1 MQDKPII
8 NRQVALLTY
17 DGAWE
22 SSLSSAPD
30 LFQSIN
36 LRQATHVFNWEIV
49 TPTNEAV
56 RVYSGTSMTGTYFID
71 ANAVNEDSVDYDSIS
86 DERVFDLILIAHF
99 WGDFEQLINKYPQ
112 IAPWLRNQYK
122 QGAVLAGVNSGVFW
136 MAEAGLLDGRR
147 ATTYW
152 RHLNVFKQ
160 RYPKVKWQEHQ
171 VLVEEAALYSSNGHN
186 AAVDLTMHLIGHFGG
201 VKLANSLAKDV
212 TFDFRRNYDLTL
224 FNITGFRRHHDKGIH
239 QAQDW
244 LNDHF
249 HKKVVL
255 QQLADKLGMSKSTF
269 IRRFQKST
277 GEKPSRYL
285 QRLRVESAKSRLIN
299 SDDSTKTIALDVG
312 YTDYSYFS
320 ILFKSLTQLT
330 PSAFRRQFRPVQYE

>member
-1 MQDKPII
+1 MQNKSVV
-8 NRQVALLTY
+8 NRQVALLCY

-36 LRQATHVFNWEIV
+36 LRQTTHSFSWEIV
-49 TPTNEAV
+49 TPTDESV
-56 RVYSGTSMTGTYFID
+56 QVYSGASMTGTYSID
-71 ANAVNEDSVDYDSIS
+71 NGSVNDK
-86 DERVFDLILIAHF
+86 RVFDLILVAHF

-112 IAPWLRNQYK
+112 IAPWLRSQYK

-152 RHLNVFKQ
+152 RHLNVFQQ
-160 RYPKVKWQEHQ
+160 RYPRVKWQEHQ

-186 AAVDLTMHLIGHFGG
+186 AAVDLTMYLIGHFGG
-201 VKLANSLAKDV
+201 AKLANSLARDV

-244 LNDHF
+244 LDDHF

-299 SDDSTKTIALDVG
+299 SDDSAKTIALGVG
-312 YTDYSYFS
+312 YTDVNYFS
-320 ILFKSLTQLT
+320 VVFKSLTQLT
-330 PSAFRRQFRPVQYE
+330 PSEFRRQFRPAQC

>member
-1 MQDKPII
+1 MQDKQTT
-8 NRQVALLTY
+8 NWRVALLSY

-36 LRQATHVFNWEIV
+36 LRQTRQHFSWEMV
-49 TPTNEAV
+49 TPSQDAV
-56 RVYSGTSMTGTYFID
+56 QVYSGTPLIGTYSID
-71 ANAVNEDSVDYDSIS
+71 TDSVE
-86 DERVFDLILIAHF
+86 DERTFDLILIAHF
-99 WGDFEQLINKYPQ
+99 WGDFDLLIKKYPQ
-112 IAPWLRNQYK
+112 IAPWLRSQYK

-152 RHLNVFKQ
+152 RHLNAFKQ

-201 VKLANSLAKDV
+201 VRLANSLARDV

-244 LNDHF
+244 LDDHF
-249 HKKVVL
+249 HEKVVL
-255 QQLADKLGMSKSTF
+255 LKLADKLGMSKSTF

-285 QRLRVESAKSRLIN
+285 QRLRVEAAKSRLIN
-299 SDDSTKTIALDVG
+299 SDESTKTIALGVG
-312 YTDYSYFS
+312 YTDFSYFS
-320 ILFKSLTQLT
+320 VVFKSLTELT
-330 PSAFRRQFRPVQYE
+330 PSEFRRQFRPAQY

>member
-8 NRQVALLTY
+8 TRQIALLSY

-22 SSLSSAPD
+22 SSISSAPD

-36 LRQATHVFNWEIV
+36 LRQTTHYFNWEIV
-49 TPTNEAV
+49 TPTDKAV
-56 RVYSGTSMTGTYFID
+56 QVYSGTLMTGTYSID
-71 ANAVNEDSVDYDSIS
+71 AGSANESSVSN
-86 DERVFDLILIAHF
+86 ERVFDLILIAHF
-99 WGDFEQLINKYPQ
+99 WGDFEQLVNKYPQ
-112 IAPWLRNQYK
+112 IAPWLRSQYK

-136 MAEAGLLDGRR
+136 IAEAGLLDGRR

-152 RHLNVFKQ
+152 RHLNVFQ
-160 RYPKVKWQEHQ
+160 LRYPKVNWQEHQ
-171 VLVEEAALYSSNGHN
+171 VLVEDAALYSSNGHN
-186 AAVDLTMHLIGHFGG
+186 AAVDLTMHLIGYFGG
-201 VKLANSLAKDV
+201 IKLENSLARDV

-224 FNITGFRRHHDKGIH
+224 FNIMGFRRHHDKGIH

-277 GEKPSRYL
+277 GEKPSHYL

-299 SDDSTKTIALDVG
+299 SDDSTKTIALGVG
-312 YTDYSYFS
+312 YTDYNYFS
-320 ILFKSLTQLT
+320 VLFKSLTQLT
-330 PSAFRRQFRPVQYE
+330 PLAFRRQFRPD

>member
-1 MQDKPII
+1 MQNKQGVDW
-8 NRQVALLTY
+8 RVGLLIY

-36 LRQATHVFNWEIV
+36 LRQREQRFNWQMV
-49 TPTNEAV
+49 TPSAATV
-56 RVYSGTSMTGTYFID
+56 TSYSESKVIGNYSID
-71 ANAVNEDSVDYDSIS
+71 EDSAQ
-86 DERVFDLILIAHF
+86 DEAVFDLILIAHC
-99 WGDFEQLINKYPQ
+99 WGDFAELTEKYPQ
-112 IAPWLRNQYK
+112 IAPWLRKQYE

-136 MAEAGLLDGRR
+136 IAEAGLLDGRR

-160 RYPKVKWQEHQ
+160 RYPQVKWQEHQ

-186 AAVDLTMHLIGHFGG
+186 AAVDLTMHLIGYFGG
-201 VKLANSLAKDV
+201 VKLANSLARDV

-244 LNDHF
+244 LDDHY
-249 HKKVVL
+249 HEKVVL
-255 QQLADKLGMSKSTF
+255 LQLADKLGMSKSTF
-269 IRRFQKST
+269 IRRFQKAT

-285 QRLRVESAKSRLIN
+285 QRLRVEAAKSRLIN
-299 SDDSTKTIALDVG
+299 GDESTKTIALGVG
-312 YTDYSYFS
+312 YTDCNYFS
-320 ILFKSLTQLT
+320 RVFKSLTELS
-330 PSAFRRQFRPVQYE
+330 PSEFRRQFRPAQY